1 MKKDVRCNIQILQV
15 SLCLLGF
22 FLNLIITII
31 LFRRKKIRN
40 SKEMT
45 FILNSFL
52 ANIII
57 CLGNGSF
64 HMYQLNLLTNSMKE
78 ATVDEYWKHLITC
91 APIKVF
97 TFTLLALNLLVLSL
111 DRLITVKWS
120 FWYRSRVEHKHLV
133 FTSIVIYLL
142 TIIVSVLAYLSKTF
156 NKKNHHLRLRETFSM
171 IITICMLT
179 VLCVTNLIL
188 HRVTKKQIIKIKIN
202 SIEPNGCH
210 IKQAQKKSSKIC
222 FGTTVLFIVMWSP
235 RIADAVLRVKS
246 KNVSLKELF
255 HNIST
260 LCLYLHLIVQTIIYS
275 TINKT
280 TRKRIARFIGESKI
294 EVMNSIHRVGGS
306 SLETSAQASSQTASA
321 YTKQTRIFVKE
332 RNSASSPFNWNY
344 TE

>member
-1 MKKDVRCNIQILQV
+1 
-15 SLCLLGF
+15 
-22 FLNLIITII
+22 
-31 LFRRKKIRN
+31 
-40 SKEMT
+40 
-45 FILNSFL
+45 
-52 ANIII
+52 
-57 CLGNGSF
+57 
-64 HMYQLNLLTNSMKE
+64 MKE

-120 FWYRSRVEHKHLV
+120 FWYQSRVEHKHLV
-133 FTSIVIYLL
+133 FTSIIIYLL
-142 TIIVSVLAYLSKTF
+142 TIIVSVLAHLSKTF
-156 NKKNHHLRLRETFSM
+156 NQKNHHLRLRETFSM
-171 IITICMLT
+171 IITISMLT

-222 FGTTVLFIVMWSP
+222 FGTTFLFIVMWSP
-235 RIADAVLRVKS
+235 RIADTVLRVKS
-246 KNVSLKELF
+246 ENVSLKELS
-255 HNIST
+255 HNTST
-260 LCLYLHLIVQTIIYS
+260 LCLYLYLIVQTIIYS

-332 RNSASSPFNWNY
+332 RNSASSPFN
-344 TE
+344 

>member
-1 MKKDVRCNIQILQV
+1 
-15 SLCLLGF
+15 
-22 FLNLIITII
+22 
-31 LFRRKKIRN
+31 
-40 SKEMT
+40 
-45 FILNSFL
+45 
-52 ANIII
+52 
-57 CLGNGSF
+57 
-64 HMYQLNLLTNSMKE
+64 MKE

-120 FWYRSRVEHKHLV
+120 FWYQSRVEHKHLV
-133 FTSIVIYLL
+133 FTSIIIYLL

-156 NKKNHHLRLRETFSM
+156 NQKNHHLRLRETFSM
-171 IITICMLT
+171 IITISMLT

-222 FGTTVLFIVMWSP
+222 FGTTLLFIVMWSP

-246 KNVSLKELF
+246 ENVSLKELS

-260 LCLYLHLIVQTIIYS
+260 LCLYLYLIVQTIIYS

-332 RNSASSPFNWNY
+332 RNSASSPFN
-344 TE
+344 

>member
-1 MKKDVRCNIQILQV
+1 
-15 SLCLLGF
+15 
-22 FLNLIITII
+22 
-31 LFRRKKIRN
+31 
-40 SKEMT
+40 MT

-120 FWYRSRVEHKHLV
+120 FWYQSRVEHKHLV
-133 FTSIVIYLL
+133 FTSIIIYLL

-156 NKKNHHLRLRETFSM
+156 NQKNHHLRLRETFSM
-171 IITICMLT
+171 IITISMLT

-222 FGTTVLFIVMWSP
+222 FGTTLLFIVMWSP
-235 RIADAVLRVKS
+235 RIADTVLRVKS
-246 KNVSLKELF
+246 ENVSLKELS

-260 LCLYLHLIVQTIIYS
+260 LCLYLYLIVQTIIYS

-332 RNSASSPFNWNY
+332 RNSASSPFN
-344 TE
+344 

>member
-1 MKKDVRCNIQILQV
+1 
-15 SLCLLGF
+15 
-22 FLNLIITII
+22 
-31 LFRRKKIRN
+31 
-40 SKEMT
+40 MT

-120 FWYRSRVEHKHLV
+120 FWYQSRVEHKHLV
-133 FTSIVIYLL
+133 FTSIIIYLL

-156 NKKNHHLRLRETFSM
+156 NQKNHHLRLRETFSM
-171 IITICMLT
+171 IITISMLT

-188 HRVTKKQIIKIKIN
+188 HQVTKKQIIKIKIN

-222 FGTTVLFIVMWSP
+222 FGTTLLFIVMWSP
-235 RIADAVLRVKS
+235 RIADTVLRVKS
-246 KNVSLKELF
+246 ENVSLKELS

-260 LCLYLHLIVQTIIYS
+260 LCLYLYLIVQTIIYS

-332 RNSASSPFNWNY
+332 RNSASSPFN
-344 TE
+344 

>member
-1 MKKDVRCNIQILQV
+1 
-15 SLCLLGF
+15 
-22 FLNLIITII
+22 
-31 LFRRKKIRN
+31 
-40 SKEMT
+40 MT

-120 FWYRSRVEHKHLV
+120 FWYQSRVEHKHLV
-133 FTSIVIYLL
+133 FTSIIIYLL

-156 NKKNHHLRLRETFSM
+156 NQKNHHLRLRETFSM
-171 IITICMLT
+171 IITISMLT

-222 FGTTVLFIVMWSP
+222 FGTTLLFIVMWSP

-260 LCLYLHLIVQTIIYS
+260 LCLYLYLIVQTIIYS

-332 RNSASSPFNWNY
+332 RNSASSPFN
-344 TE
+344 

>member
-1 MKKDVRCNIQILQV
+1 
-15 SLCLLGF
+15 
-22 FLNLIITII
+22 
-31 LFRRKKIRN
+31 
-40 SKEMT
+40 MT

-156 NKKNHHLRLRETFSM
+156 NKKNHHLRLRETF
-171 IITICMLT
+171 
-179 VLCVTNLIL
+179 
-188 HRVTKKQIIKIKIN
+188 Q
-202 SIEPNGCH
+202 
-210 IKQAQKKSSKIC
+210 
-222 FGTTVLFIVMWSP
+222 
-235 RIADAVLRVKS
+235 
-246 KNVSLKELF
+246 
-255 HNIST
+255 
-260 LCLYLHLIVQTIIYS
+260 
-275 TINKT
+275 
-280 TRKRIARFIGESKI
+280 
-294 EVMNSIHRVGGS
+294 
-306 SLETSAQASSQTASA
+306 
-321 YTKQTRIFVKE
+321 
-332 RNSASSPFNWNY
+332 
-344 TE
+344 

>member
-1 MKKDVRCNIQILQV
+1 MQKDIRCNIQILQIC
-15 SLCLLGF
+15 LCLFGF

-31 LFRRKKIRN
+31 MFRRKKIRN

-45 FILNSFL
+45 FLLNSFL
-52 ANIII
+52 ANIFI

-64 HMYQLNLLTNSMKE
+64 HMYQLYLLNNSMKE
-78 ATVDEYWKHLITC
+78 ATIDEYWKHLITFI
-91 APIKVF
+91 PIKVF

-120 FWYRSRVEHKHLV
+120 LWYRSRVEHKHLV

-142 TIIVSVLAYLSKTF
+142 ATIVSVLAYLSKMF
-156 NKKNHHLRLRETFSM
+156 NKKNHHLRLRYAFKM
-171 IITICMLT
+171 VITISMLT

-202 SIEPNGCH
+202 SIEPNGCRH

-222 FGTTVLFIVMWSP
+222 FGTTLLFIIMWSP
-235 RIADAVLRVKS
+235 RIADTVLRVKS
-246 KNVSLKELF
+246 KKVSLKEF
-255 HNIST
+255 SYNIST
-260 LCLYLHLIVQTIIYS
+260 LCMYLYLIAQTIIYAV
-275 TINKT
+275 INKT

-306 SLETSAQASSQTASA
+306 SLEISAQASSQTVSP
-321 YTKQTRIFVKE
+321 YTKQTRIIVKE
-332 RNSASSPFNWNY
+332 
-344 TE
+344 